1 MAEKHWRYGGRDAA
15 AAAAARME
23 SVWSSVSPFYG
34 AKERNVMHADYSP

>member
-1 MAEKHWRYGGRDAA
+1 MAEKHWRYGGRD

-34 AKERNVMHADYSP
+34 AKERNVMRADYSP